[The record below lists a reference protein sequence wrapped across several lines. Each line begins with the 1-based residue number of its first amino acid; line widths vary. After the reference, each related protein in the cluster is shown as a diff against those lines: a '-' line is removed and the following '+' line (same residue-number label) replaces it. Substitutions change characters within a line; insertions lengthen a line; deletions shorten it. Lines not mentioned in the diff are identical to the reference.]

1 MPKRSINVN
10 NFSGGLNSTA
20 SIRDLKPNQFHV
32 LEGLDNEIFGKLVTL
47 GKIVDES
54 VTENPNTL
62 PASVNNGNGLLH
74 FNTDYDI
81 TDASEASK
89 EYIAYH
95 DKTNRVVKFIDLSD
109 NNTIVE
115 PSTASVTVATAG
127 TGNIDMFIADGNLRV
142 CREYPNNTPKIVSR
156 IEYTRNFG
164 TSGSQNENPQ
174 SGKMGVNSMNVA
186 PVQTN
191 TDGTGIYDNK
201 MLLPSGSGPRQA
213 ANSEVH
219 MFSGLP
225 YYQNTSGTANNGYVA
240 LSPAN
245 INTRLGDT
253 ASSTGTMGCIAYFDG
268 APSTDQADRSD
279 IVVYGAADK
288 RYGLWGTLIYDG
300 VQESGPTFLGIIKQ
314 PNGMTENLN
323 HILYLSFIGRE
334 PGKDRVTGFKVY
346 WGLIDSYK
354 EVNNEAFG
362 EVDSR
367 YLLAEVNYE
376 KGVRLSG
383 VSGYSSFEEITGAT
397 NKYYYVYPPSA
408 STPTYLQGQILT
420 KLSTEEPLL
429 SNTHTVVGRDGTGW
443 KTSTILNRK
452 AYIGNVRYYNQEGT
466 LVTKNDRVLKSNV
479 NSFDFFEEDDF
490 IDVEIN
496 DGEDIAVLENL
507 GGRLLQFKQNT
518 LYIINVSRDI
528 EFLEGTYDYRG
539 CLNQSH
545 LVKAEG
551 FVAWFN
557 KHGIFLYDGNSLVD
571 LVQDK
576 DTGQNLINWK
586 TDYRDSMKIGF
597 VPFKKQLIIFDKYDP
612 TNYDN
617 GKIYVFDLKS
627 GSFTTETNSGYTS
640 SGYEVFPA
648 NDTTNFINDNNG
660 DLFSLEASQLLKWNS
675 NTSSKDY
682 NGGGQVLMKTKEFD
696 FGSPDVPKNLNAI
709 QITYTNGTNIS
720 VQIIPSTNGSNNGDA
735 VTIGSLDNT
744 SGDRKVKKFT
754 ISSSNLK
761 SSASEKVYGYT
772 LQLVTSGNSGTP
784 VTIDSN
790 FSIDDIQ
797 FIYREKVLR

>member
-10 NFSGGLNSTA
+10 NFSGGLNSVA
-20 SIRDLKPNQFHV
+20 SIRDLKPNQFTQ

-47 GKIVDES
+47 GKIDDVS
-54 VTENPNTL
+54 TSGTL
-62 PASVNNGNGLLH
+62 PTSVNDGNGLLH
-74 FNTDYDI
+74 FNTDYNI
-81 TDASEASK
+81 VDASEASK

-95 DKTNRVVKFIDLSD
+95 DKANRVVKFIDLSD
-109 NNTIVE
+109 SNTIVE
-115 PSTASVTVATAG
+115 PSTDSVTVATSG
-127 TGNIDMFIADGNLRV
+127 TGNIDMFVADGNLRV

-164 TSGSQNENPQ
+164 TSGSQNENPE

-186 PVQTN
+186 PIQTN

-201 MLLPSGSGPRQA
+201 MLLSSGSGPRQA

-219 MFSGLP
+219 MFPDSSLT
-225 YYQNTSGTANNGYVA
+225 YYENTSGTANNGRVA
-240 LSPAN
+240 LSPAL
-245 INTRLGDT
+245 INTKLGDT

-300 VQESGPTFLGIIKQ
+300 VQESGPTFLGIIHQ
-314 PNGMTENLN
+314 PNMTENLN

-354 EVNNEAFG
+354 EVNNEVFG

-397 NKYYYVYPPSA
+397 SKYYYVYPPSA

-452 AYIGNVRYYNQEGT
+452 AYIGNVRYYNKEGT

-496 DGEDIAVLENL
+496 DGEDITVLENL

-539 CLNQSH
+539 CLKQSH

-586 TDYRDSMKIGF
+586 NDYDDTMKIGF
-597 VPFKKQLIIFDKYDP
+597 VPFKKQLIIFDKTEVSD
-612 TNYDN
+612 YDN

-627 GSFTTETNSGYTS
+627 GSFTTELRSGYTS
-640 SGYEVFPA
+640 SGYEVFPS
-648 NDTTNFINDNNG
+648 NDTSNFINDNNG
-660 DLFSLEASQLLKWNS
+660 DLFCLEASQLKKWQTNS
-675 NTSSKDY
+675 STKIY

-696 FGSPDVPKNLNAI
+696 FGSPDVPKNLNAV
-709 QITYTNGTNIS
+709 QITATAGENIS
-720 VQIIPSTNGSNNGDA
+720 VQVIPSTNGSNDGNA
-735 VTIGSLDNT
+735 VTIGSLDT
-744 SGDRKVKKFT
+744 STDRKVQKFT

-761 SSASEKVYGYT
+761 SSALEKVYAYT
-772 LQLVTSGNSGTP
+772 LQLVTGGNSGTQK
-784 VTIDSN
+784 TINSN